1 MGTDE
6 NIVNIA
12 KLWKNTLESQK
23 EENRAKKKLFSFIN
37 LSETFNS
44 YRTCTGP

>member
-1 MGTDE
+1 MKKY
-6 NIVNIA
+6 IR
-12 KLWKNTLESQK
+12 SQK